1 MVERSR
7 AADGARRKILYVVT
21 EDWFFASHF
30 LPMARAANSLGLE
43 VVVATRVARHRAAI
57 EREGIRVVPLQVE
70 RGQLKGV
77 VGQVR
82 SLTALIAAE
91 QPTIV
96 HCIALRSILVG
107 GRAAARAGIRRL
119 VLAPT
124 GLGNLWTETG
134 MRAALGRRAML
145 STVRRLRGA
154 DSVFLFEN
162 HDDALSLGLSES
174 KGDRVAFVNGA
185 GVDPVEFPVQP
196 MPAGEPLRLAMVA
209 RMLWPKG
216 PAITVEAF
224 RLARRGGLDV
234 ELDLYGLPDPSNALS
249 VPVGQLWA
257 WGSEPGIR
265 WHGQAE
271 GVPEVWRQSHIAV
284 LPTYYREGLP
294 RALIEAM
301 ASGRPI
307 LTTDVPGCRELIRD
321 GVEGLLVPPRDPAS
335 VATAIARLAGD
346 RALVHRMGAAAR
358 RRFEEHY
365 TVDRVMEQMAAV
377 YRSLLP

>member
-1 MVERSR
+1 MAEPSR
-7 AADGARRKILYVVT
+7 AAEGARRKILYVVT

-30 LPMARAANSLGLE
+30 LPMARAAQGLGLE
-43 VVVATRVARHRAAI
+43 VVVATRVARHRPAI
-57 EREGIRVVPLQVE
+57 ERENIRVIPVQVE

-82 SLTALIAAE
+82 ALASLIAAE
-91 QPTIV
+91 RPAIV

-107 GRAAARAGIRRL
+107 GRAAARAGVRRL

-134 MRAALGRRAML
+134 IRAALGRRAML
-145 STVRRLRGA
+145 STVRRLRGP
-154 DSVFLFEN
+154 DTVFLFEN
-162 HDDALSLGLSES
+162 HDDPLSLGVSES
-174 KGDRVAFVNGA
+174 RGDRVAFVNGA
-185 GVDPVEFPVQP
+185 GVDPVEFPLQP
-196 MPAGEPLRLAMVA
+196 MPPGEPLRLAMVA

-216 PAITVEAF
+216 PAIAVEAF
-224 RLARRGGLDV
+224 RVARRGGLDV

-249 VPVGQLWA
+249 VSVGQLWA

-265 WHGQAE
+265 WHGQTA
-271 GVPEVWRQSHIAV
+271 GIADVWRRSHAAI

-321 GVEGLLVPPRDPAS
+321 GVEGLLVPPRDPDALGAA
-335 VATAIARLAGD
+335 VARLASD
-346 RALVHRMGAAAR
+346 RALVHRMGSAAR

-365 TVDRVMEQMAAV
+365 TTGRVMAQMTAV